1 MQTAMLFLRL
11 QMENV
16 GVYKVNEGV
25 TRERRF
31 EMVPEHKLTKLTG
44 EQEQEMIE
52 KLVKPIKFR

>member
-1 MQTAMLFLRL
+1 MLFLRL